1 MFEALTLI
9 VMNSLRLA
17 YVQIRLRDAVRHPWP
32 LNENI
37 PVFDTLSHIY
47 TGLLSLFDLPAFGKH
62 RYLSWDRVKLAE
74 DQCYIVLNS
83 LAAGAMHGCTNFSG
97 HFRVRT
103 LALCFLIK
111 INISMCERP
120 KQPCAV
126 KRRLPLLVRLYRH
139 FLH

>member
-1 MFEALTLI
+1 LLLAAFGCIGIYWVCLKVEPSLVSIACPAGNVFEALTFI

-62 RYLSWDRVKLAE
+62 RFLSWDRVKLAE
-74 DQCYIVLNS
+74 D
-83 LAAGAMHGCTNFSG
+83 
-97 HFRVRT
+97 
-103 LALCFLIK
+103 
-111 INISMCERP
+111 
-120 KQPCAV
+120 
-126 KRRLPLLVRLYRH
+126 
-139 FLH
+139 